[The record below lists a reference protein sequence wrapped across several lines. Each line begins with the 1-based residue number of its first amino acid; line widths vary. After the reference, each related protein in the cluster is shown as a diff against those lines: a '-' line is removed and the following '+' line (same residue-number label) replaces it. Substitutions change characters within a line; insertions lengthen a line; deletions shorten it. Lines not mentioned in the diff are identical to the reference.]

1 MVWEKAIRLD
11 RLKRDGRA
19 VAKVGTRQI
28 AFFRTGDDILAC
40 NNRCPHEGYP
50 LREGSLDGGTCV
62 LTCNWHNWKFD
73 LKTGANL
80 TGGDG
85 LRTYPTRI
93 EGGEVWVDIVE
104 APAADRQAKALANL
118 KEAFDDESYDR
129 MARELARFAKAGGD
143 PVDAVAHAISWLH
156 DRLEFG
162 TVHAYPAAAGWLR
175 LHNESNDP
183 EMQLICLLESIGYMA
198 DAAAGKEVYAYPEAA
213 SPWDEGAFLAAV
225 EAEDEAG
232 AIARIRGA
240 LGAGLGFADIEHA
253 LSTAALA
260 HYQDFG
266 HSLIYVVHT
275 GRLIQRLGPAVELP
289 LLLAL
294 VRSLVAASREDLI
307 PEFRAYASAL
317 DAFPAFGGNGSP
329 PQSAR
334 FRGRPVKET
343 LGQVSEAAAE
353 SAPET
358 LYRALLGAAAT
369 DMLLFDTSWGT
380 RTDTSIAQNV
390 GWLDFTHGLTFA
402 NAVRQQCARY
412 PELWPAGL
420 LQIACFTGR
429 NAGFTLPA
437 ADGDWRVDDR
447 DSFYA
452 GCIARIADHGEDRYI
467 LAAHFLKTFLA
478 VREEVAAG
486 LPAEIEAPVLASL
499 NRFLNAPLK
508 RKHVRRTAHQALDFV
523 ALED

>member
-1 MVWEKAIRLD
+1 MAWQKAVALD
-11 RLKRDGRA
+11 RLERDGRT
-19 VAKVGTRQI
+19 VAKIGKRQI
-28 AFFRTGDDILAC
+28 ALFRTENGILAC

-50 LREGSLDGGTCV
+50 LREGSLDDGCV
-62 LTCNWHNWKFD
+62 LTCNWHNWKFN
-73 LKTGANL
+73 LKTGENL
-80 TGGDG
+80 TGGDA
-85 LRTYPTRI
+85 LRTYATK
-93 EGGEVWVDIVE
+93 VE
-104 APAADRQAKALANL
+104 AGEIWIDVVEPPAAERQARALANL

-143 PVDAVAHAISWLH
+143 PVEAVGHAISWSH

-175 LHNESNDP
+175 LHDDSNDP
-183 EMQLICLLESIGYMA
+183 EMRLICLLEAIGYMA
-198 DAAAGKEVYAYPEAA
+198 DVAAGKEVYAYPEAA
-213 SPWDEGAFLAAV
+213 LTWDEGAFLAAI

-240 LGAGLGFADIEHA
+240 LDAGLGFAELERP
-253 LSTAALA
+253 LSVAALA

-275 GRLIQRLGPAVELP
+275 GRVIARLGRAVALP
-289 LLLAL
+289 LLLAV

-307 PEFRAYASAL
+307 PEFRAYAGAL
-317 DAFPAFGGNGSP
+317 DTFPAFGANGSKLE
-329 PQSAR
+329 SAR
-334 FRGRPVKET
+334 FRDRSVKET
-343 LGQVSEAAAE
+343 LGAVVEAASR

-358 LYRALLGAAAT
+358 LYRALLWAAAA
-369 DMLLFDTSWGT
+369 DMLMFDTSWGK
-380 RTDTSIAQNV
+380 RTDSSIAENV

-402 NAVRQQCARY
+402 NAVRQQCSRY

-429 NAGFTLPA
+429 NARFTAKA
-437 ADGDWRVDDR
+437 ADGDWRVADR
-447 DSFYA
+447 DAFYA
-452 GCIARIADHGEDRYI
+452 DCIRRISDHGEDRYI

-478 VREEVAAG
+478 VREEVDAG
-486 LPAEIEAPVLASL
+486 LPADIEQSVLAAL

>member
-1 MVWEKAIRLD
+1 MAWEKAIPLD
-11 RLKRDGRA
+11 RLERDGRA

-28 AFFRTGDDILAC
+28 AFFRTADGILAC

-50 LREGSLDGGTCV
+50 LREGSLDGACV

-73 LKTGANL
+73 LKTGANM

-85 LRTYPTRI
+85 LGVYATRI
-93 EGGEVWVDIVE
+93 EDGAIWVDIVE
-104 APAADRQAKALANL
+104 APPAERQAKALANL
-118 KEAFDDESYDR
+118 REAFDDESYDR

-143 PVDAVAHAISWLH
+143 PVEAVAHAIAWSH

-162 TVHAYPAAAGWLR
+162 TTHAYPAAAGWLC
-175 LHNESNDP
+175 LHDESNDP
-183 EMQLICLLESIGYMA
+183 EMRLICLLEAIGYMA
-198 DAAAGKEVYAYPEAA
+198 WEVAGEEVYAYPQAVA
-213 SPWDEGAFLAAV
+213 PWDEAAFLASV
-225 EAEDEAG
+225 EVEDEAG

-240 LGAGLGFADIEHA
+240 LGAGLGFPDLERSRSA
-253 LSTAALA
+253 AALA

-275 GRLIQRLGPAVELP
+275 GRAIARLGRTVEAP

-307 PEFRAYASAL
+307 PEFRAYAGAL
-317 DAFPAFGGNGSP
+317 EAFPAFGGNGSLP
-329 PQSAR
+329 ESVR

-343 LGQVSEAAAE
+343 LGQVAEAAAK

-358 LYRALLGAAAT
+358 LYRSLLGAAAT
-369 DMLLFDTSWGT
+369 DMLLFDTRWGT
-380 RTDTSIAQNV
+380 RTDNSIAQNV

-402 NAVRQQCARY
+402 NAVRQQCGRY

-420 LQIACFTGR
+420 LQIACFTAR
-429 NAGFTLPA
+429 NANFTLPA
-437 ADGDWRVDDR
+437 PDGDWRVADR
-447 DSFYA
+447 DAFYA

-486 LPAEIEAPVLASL
+486 LPADVEMPVLASL

-523 ALED
+523 ALEG

>member
-1 MVWEKAIRLD
+1 MAWEKAVAFD
-11 RLKRDGRA
+11 RLQRDGRA
-19 VAKVGTRQI
+19 VAKIGKRQI
-28 AFFRTGDDILAC
+28 ALFKTDSGILAC

-50 LREGSLDGGTCV
+50 LREGSLDGGCV

-80 TGGDG
+80 TGGDA
-85 LRTYPTRI
+85 LRTYATKV
-93 EGGEVWVDIVE
+93 EAGEVWIDVVE
-104 APAADRQAKALANL
+104 APATERQAQALANL
-118 KEAFDDESYDR
+118 REAFEDESYDR
-129 MARELARFAKAGGD
+129 MARELARYAKAGGD
-143 PVDAVAHAISWLH
+143 PVEAVSHAIAWSH

-175 LHNESNDP
+175 LHDESNDP
-183 EMQLICLLESIGYMA
+183 EMRLICLLEAIGYMS
-198 DAAAGKEVYAYPEAA
+198 DVAAGEEVYVYPEA
-213 SPWDEGAFLAAV
+213 SMPWDEPAFLAAI
-225 EAEDEAG
+225 EAEDEKG
-232 AIARIRGA
+232 AIARVRGA
-240 LGAGLGFADIEHA
+240 LDAGLGFVGLEHA
-253 LSTAALA
+253 LSAAALA

-275 GRLIQRLGPAVELP
+275 GRLVQRLGRSVELP

-307 PEFRAYASAL
+307 PEFRAYAGARQ
-317 DAFPAFGGNGSP
+317 AFPTFGANGTVP
-329 PQSAR
+329 EPAQ
-334 FRGRPVKET
+334 FRGRSVKEA
-343 LGQVSEAAAE
+343 LAAVVGAAGR

-358 LYRALLGAAAT
+358 LYRSLLAAAAE

-380 RTDTSIAQNV
+380 RTDTSYNDNI

-429 NAGFTLPA
+429 NAGYTA
-437 ADGDWRVDDR
+437 KTGDGDWHVSDR
-447 DSFYA
+447 DAFYA
-452 GCIARIADHGEDRYI
+452 DCIRRISDHGEDRYI
-467 LAAHFLKTFLA
+467 LAAHLLKTFLA

-486 LPAEIEAPVLASL
+486 LPAEIETSVLAGL
-499 NRFLNAPLK
+499 NRFFNAPLK

-523 ALED
+523 AQED

>member
-1 MVWEKAIRLD
+1 MAWEKAIRLD
-11 RLKRDGRA
+11 RLERDGRA
-19 VAKVGTRQI
+19 VAKVGTCQI
-28 AFFRTGDDILAC
+28 AIFRTEGGILAC

-50 LREGSLDGGTCV
+50 LREGSLDGACV

-73 LKTGANL
+73 LETGANL

-104 APAADRQAKALANL
+104 APAADRQAKALASL
-118 KEAFDDESYDR
+118 REAFDDESYDR

-143 PVDAVAHAISWLH
+143 PVEAVAHAISWLH

-175 LHNESNDP
+175 LHDDSNDP
-183 EMQLICLLESIGYMA
+183 EMRLICLLEAIGYMA
-198 DAAAGKEVYAYPEAA
+198 DVAAGKEVYAYPEAA
-213 SPWDEGAFLAAV
+213 LPWDEGAFLAAV
-225 EAEDEAG
+225 EAEDEEG

-240 LGAGLGFADIEHA
+240 LGAGLGFAELEHA
-253 LSTAALA
+253 LSAAALA

-266 HSLIYVVHT
+266 HTLIYVVHS
-275 GRLIQRLGPAVELP
+275 GRLIQRLGREVELP

-294 VRSLVAASREDLI
+294 VRSLVVASREDLI
-307 PEFRAYASAL
+307 PEFRSYAGAL
-317 DAFPAFGGNGSP
+317 AAFPAFGANGSLP
-329 PQSAR
+329 ESAR

-343 LGQVSEAAAE
+343 LSEVTEAAAKN
-353 SAPET
+353 APET
-358 LYRALLGAAAT
+358 LYSALLGAAAT
-369 DMLLFDTSWGT
+369 DMLLFDTRWDT

-402 NAVRQQCARY
+402 NAVRQQCGRF

-452 GCIARIADHGEDRYI
+452 GCIAKIADHGEDRYI

-523 ALED
+523 AMED

>member
-1 MVWEKAIRLD
+1 MAWQKAVALD
-11 RLKRDGRA
+11 RLERDGRT
-19 VAKVGTRQI
+19 VAKIGKRQI
-28 AFFRTGDDILAC
+28 ALFRTENGILAC

-50 LREGSLDGGTCV
+50 LREGSLDGACI

-73 LKTGANL
+73 LKTGENL
-80 TGGDG
+80 TGGDA
-85 LRTYPTRI
+85 LRTYATKV
-93 EGGEVWVDIVE
+93 EAGEIWIDIVE
-104 APAADRQAKALANL
+104 PPAAERQAQALANL
-118 KEAFDDESYDR
+118 KEAFDDEAYDR

-143 PVDAVAHAISWLH
+143 PVEAVGHAISWSH

-175 LHNESNDP
+175 LHDESNDP
-183 EMQLICLLESIGYMA
+183 EMRLICLLEAIGYMA
-198 DAAAGKEVYAYPEAA
+198 DVAAGKEVYAYPEAA
-213 SPWDEGAFLAAV
+213 SPWDEGAFLAAI

-240 LGAGLGFADIEHA
+240 LEAGLGFAELEHA
-253 LSTAALA
+253 LSAAALA

-266 HSLIYVVHT
+266 HSLIYAVHT
-275 GRLIQRLGPAVELP
+275 GRLIRRLGRSVELP

-307 PEFRAYASAL
+307 PEFRAYARAVE
-317 DAFPAFGGNGSP
+317 AFPAFGANGTP
-329 PQSAR
+329 PESAR
-334 FRGRPVKET
+334 FRGRSVKET
-343 LGQVSEAAAE
+343 LGAVREAAAE
-353 SAPET
+353 TAPET
-358 LYRALLGAAAT
+358 LYHALLGAAAE
-369 DMLLFDTSWGT
+369 DMLMFDTSWST
-380 RTDTSIAQNV
+380 RTDSSYTDNV

-402 NAVRQQCARY
+402 NAVRQQCSRY

-429 NAGFTLPA
+429 NAGYVTKDV
-437 ADGDWRVDDR
+437 DGGWRVGDR
-447 DSFYA
+447 DAFYA
-452 GCIARIADHGEDRYI
+452 DCIRRISDHGEDRYL

-486 LPAEIEAPVLASL
+486 LPVEIEASTLAAL

-523 ALED
+523 AQED